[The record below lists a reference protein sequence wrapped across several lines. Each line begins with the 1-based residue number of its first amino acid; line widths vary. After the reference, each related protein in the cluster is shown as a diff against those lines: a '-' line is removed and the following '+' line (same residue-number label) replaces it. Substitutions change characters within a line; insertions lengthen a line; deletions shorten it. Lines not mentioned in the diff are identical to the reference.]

1 MTATKQILS
10 PVLRAASIHVRS
22 SILPASLYQSSTAA
36 HFASAA
42 PGGKA
47 VLPDLPYDYAALSPV
62 ISAETMELH
71 HSKHHNA
78 YVTNLNIALEKLD
91 AATSAGDVSAIIA
104 LQGALKFNGG
114 GHLNHSLFW
123 ENLCSKGSTFPTSGP
138 LADAMVARFCTVDN
152 MKKEISAMCVGVQG
166 SGWGWLGYNQSTGE
180 MRTCCVVQ
188 YWRLWQYLPLCT
200 TRSATK
206 KFPIPTF
213 LSDTPVLLHN
223 RTHRACDLRQSGPPK
238 GNDWTCTS
246 SGN

>member
-1 MTATKQILS
+1 MTAAKQILS

-22 SILPASLYQSSTAA
+22 SILPASLYQSSTAAA

-123 ENLCSKGSTFPTSGP
+123 ENLCSKGSSTFPTSGP

-152 MKKEISAMCVGVQG
+152 MKKEISALCVGVQG

-180 MRTCCVVQ
+180 RTCCVVQ
-188 YWRLWQYLPLCT
+188 YWRLWQYLLLYGG
-200 TRSATK
+200 TRSATNK
-206 KFPIPTF
+206 ISYPDFSF
-213 LSDTPVLLHN
+213 
-223 RTHRACDLRQSGPPK
+223 
-238 GNDWTCTS
+238 
-246 SGN
+246 

>member
-1 MTATKQILS
+1 MTAVKHQILS

-78 YVTNLNIALEKLD
+78 YVTNLNVALEKLD

-123 ENLCSKGSTFPTSGP
+123 ENLCSKGSSTFPTSGP

-152 MKKEISAMCVGVQG
+152 MKKEISALCVGVQG

-180 MRTCCVVQ
+180 RTCCVVQ
-188 YWRLWQYLPLCT
+188 YWRLWQYLLLYGG
-200 TRSATK
+200 TRSATNK
-206 KFPIPTF
+206 ISYPDFSF
-213 LSDTPVLLHN
+213 
-223 RTHRACDLRQSGPPK
+223 
-238 GNDWTCTS
+238 
-246 SGN
+246 